1 MGLTNLSSSVW
12 KVFFKTMKSLNFI
25 QSQWDHILFAKY
37 FVNGK
42 ITTLIVYI
50 DDIVVTGDDLEE
62 IGKLKEKLK
71 KEFQI
76 KDLERFKYFLSIK
89 VAQLNEGIVISQ

>member
-1 MGLTNLSSSVW
+1 M
-12 KVFFKTMKSLNFI
+12 
-25 QSQWDHILFAKY
+25 
-37 FVNGK
+37 NGK

>member
-1 MGLTNLSSSVW
+1 M
-12 KVFFKTMKSLNFI
+12 
-25 QSQWDHILFAKY
+25 
-37 FVNGK
+37 NGK

-50 DDIVVTGDDLEE
+50 DDIVVIGDDSEE
-62 IGKLKEKLK
+62 IRKLKEELK

-76 KDLERFKYFLSIK
+76 KDLEIFKYFPSIE